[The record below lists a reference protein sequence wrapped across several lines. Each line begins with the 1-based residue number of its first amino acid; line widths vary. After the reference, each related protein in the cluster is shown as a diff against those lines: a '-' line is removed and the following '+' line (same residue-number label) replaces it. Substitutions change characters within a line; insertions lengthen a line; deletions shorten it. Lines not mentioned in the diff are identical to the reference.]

1 MIRDEKPLRTNL
13 DFQWFVSDLCNYRC
27 PYCEVSGARRPGTP
41 WLVGDRP
48 AEDWIAAW
56 DRIADRYGA
65 AFIRLTGGE
74 PTRLPGFLSIVGRM
88 ALRHKV
94 SFDTNLSWSAEELE
108 RFMELVP
115 PERTEIDVSV
125 HSTEADVDEILSKC
139 ARLKERSYALVS
151 RMVAFPPLLASAPAL
166 RDRFEAAGLRFIVNP
181 YQGDW
186 EGRSY
191 PRDYTPSERRLIS
204 ETTGA
209 LDPARAADRD
219 QVRIAA
225 HILNMPGESPRGRLC
240 RSGQKYARVMHDG
253 AVFRCQ
259 PYEING
265 WEPMGSLFDPAF
277 RMREAPALC
286 RSDACEFEYKY
297 LV

>member
-1 MIRDEKPLRTNL
+1 MSEPAPLRTEL
-13 DFQWFVSDLCNYRC
+13 EFQWFVSDLCNYRC
-27 PYCEVSGARRPGTP
+27 PYCEVSGARRPPTP
-41 WLVGDRP
+41 WLVGSRSP
-48 AEDWIAAW
+48 EDWIAAW
-56 DRIADRYGA
+56 DRIAERCGP

-94 SFDTNLSWSAEELE
+94 SFDTNMSWSREELL
-108 RFMELVP
+108 RFTELVP
-115 PERTEIDVSV
+115 PSRTEIDVSV
-125 HSTEADVDEILSKC
+125 HSTEADADEIRAKC
-139 ARLKERSYALVS
+139 SLLKERGYALVA
-151 RMVAFPPLLASAPAL
+151 RMVAYPPLLDRARPL
-166 RDRFEAAGLRFIVNP
+166 RDLFEAAGVRFIVNP

-191 PRDYTPSERRLIS
+191 PRDYTPEQRRAIT

-209 LDPARAADRD
+209 LDPGREADRD

-225 HILNMPGESPRGRLC
+225 HIMDMFREPPRGKLC

-259 PYEING
+259 PYELNR
-265 WEPMGSLFDPAF
+265 WEPMGSLFDPDF
-277 RMREAPALC
+277 EMRAAPSLC
-286 RSDACEFEYKY
+286 RSDICEFEYKY